1 MKDFISEYLEYTHAT
16 ECPVI
21 FSRWAAISGIAA
33 ILGRQYYFQH
43 GHFNVYPNLYIQFI
57 GTSGSRKSTTIKI
70 LKKTLTAYGY
80 DTFGPDKS
88 SKEKFLLNLAGE
100 TEGGFQKVESFLWD
114 GPNEEVKE
122 QYIMADEFNQFI
134 GAGNLEFMSLLGVL
148 WENPHEYK
156 NEIKTGKSVCIPNP
170 TINILSGN
178 TPTSFNLCFPPEALG
193 QGFFSRL
200 ILVQANPRGNSIT
213 FPESPATDSTE
224 KLLNHLRRIKE
235 SIHGI
240 TRLTPEGKKLLDRI
254 YKSRITL
261 DDVRFDAYST
271 RRFDH
276 LIKLSLIASASRLS
290 CEIEARDVIYANTI
304 LTYTEHFMSKA
315 LGEFGK
321 AKNSD
326 VAHTVVQLIESSLNA
341 MTFQDIWMHV
351 ANDLE
356 KPDNLA
362 MLLRNLV
369 SAGRIQRTEITG
381 ESAFLPKRKLLKQG
395 SDGLVDFNLLTEEE
409 REIVL

>member
-70 LKKTLTAYGY
+70 LKKTLQEYGY
-80 DTFGPDKS
+80 ETFGPDKS

-100 TEGGFQKVESFLWD
+100 TEAGFQNVESFLWD
-114 GPNEEVKE
+114 STEAECKE

-148 WENPHEYK
+148 WENPKEYK

-200 ILVQANPRGNSIT
+200 ILIQANPRGNSIT
-213 FPESPATDSTE
+213 FPESPPAAETQ
-224 KLLNHLRRIKE
+224 
-235 SIHGI
+235 
-240 TRLTPEGKKLLDRI
+240 RLTEFLRSIKSKVSGHATFGAETKRVLDRI

-261 DDVRFDAYST
+261 DDVRFDSYST

-276 LIKLSLIASASRLS
+276 LIKLGLITSAARLS
-290 CEIEARDVIYANTI
+290 TKVEPSDVIYANTI
-304 LTYTEHFMSKA
+304 LTYAEHFMSKA

-326 VAHTVVQLIESSLNA
+326 VAHTVVQLIESSLTQ
-341 MTFQDIWMHV
+341 MTFNDIWVHV

-356 KPDNLA
+356 KPDALATLLKNL
-362 MLLRNLV
+362 L
-369 SAGRIQRTEITG
+369 SAGRIQKVDTG
-381 ESAFLPKRKLLKQG
+381 DFAFLPKRKLLKQ
-395 SDGLVDFNLLTEEE
+395 SNDGLVDFSLLTEEE